1 MFGCL
6 CNSQNLLNVIG
17 DGRLQNYHQHVYLL
31 KALGKISGGGGG
43 GTLKAP
49 VFQKNKKRH
58 SRELD

>member
-31 KALGKISGGGGG
+31 KTLGKISGGGGG
-43 GTLKAP
+43 ILKAT
-49 VFQKNKKRH
+49 VFQNNIKMH